1 MTAARTTGARAV
13 HDLEAESAE
22 PRNPGVVA
30 VATVAM
36 SERVAIL
43 APSGDDAPIAE
54 RMLAKWGIAA
64 WTLADLNQLCESI
77 SRGVGA
83 VLLAEEALRSPDRNR
98 LVSVLNAQPAWS
110 DVPLIVLTD
119 EGELGRAVARGVEEV
134 AHRGNVTLL
143 ERPVRV
149 ATLALALRAA
159 LRARR
164 RQYELRDQ
172 IIERE
177 RLVEAERRAR
187 THAVRLQ
194 ELTAGLSVASTPAEV
209 VQASVENAARAVGA
223 VGVVIAWVNADEGN
237 VEILGA
243 NDMADDV
250 RTEWGRIPLDA
261 PVPLAEVARSGEAMF
276 LESPAAWEARYPG
289 LASLANASG
298 HRANAILPFIVEGRP
313 VGALG
318 LAFATPNDF
327 PAEERHLML
336 SIARQCALALARA
349 RLFEAERQARR
360 EADEANRA
368 KGQFLAVMSHEL
380 RTPLNAIA
388 GYAELIEMGLRGPV
402 TAQQR
407 GDLSRI
413 QASQRHLLGLI
424 NEVLNYAKL
433 ESGAV
438 RYVVEDVPL
447 GEAVRGAE
455 ALIAPQARAKGIAL
469 GVRDCAPE
477 LVVRADAE
485 KVRQV
490 LVNLLTN
497 AVKFTDRGGSIEVSC
512 VAPHAGPHPAAA
524 VLVRDTG
531 IGIAADKL
539 EAIFEPFVQVRA
551 DLTRTAEGTGL
562 GLAIS
567 RDLARGM
574 GGELSAESAPGKGS
588 TFTLTLP
595 RV

>member
-1 MTAARTTGARAV
+1 
-13 HDLEAESAE
+13 
-22 PRNPGVVA
+22 VA
-30 VATVAM
+30 
-36 SERVAIL
+36 ERVAIL
-43 APSGDDAPIAE
+43 APSGDDGPIAQ
-54 RMLAKWGIAA
+54 RMLAKWGISASS
-64 WTLADLNQLCESI
+64 LADMTELCDAI
-77 SRGVGA
+77 SHGVGA
-83 VLLAEEALRSPDRNR
+83 VLLAEEALRSSDRNR
-98 LVSVLNAQPAWS
+98 LVAVLNAQPTWS

-119 EGELGRAVARGVEEV
+119 EGELGRAVARGVEDV

-194 ELTAGLSVASTPAEV
+194 ELTAGLSVASTPADV
-209 VQASVENAARAVGA
+209 VEASVEHAARAVGA
-223 VGVVIAWVNADEGN
+223 LGVVIAWVNPDEGM

-243 NDMADDV
+243 NDMADDA
-250 RTEWGRIPLDA
+250 RSEWGRFRLDT
-261 PVPLAEVARSGEAMF
+261 PVPLADVARSGEAVF

-289 LASLANASG
+289 LAALADAAG
-298 HRANAILPFIVEGRP
+298 HRANAILPLIVEGRP

-388 GYAELIEMGLRGPV
+388 GYAELIEMGIHGPV
-402 TAQQR
+402 TPEQR
-407 GDLSRI
+407 EALRRVMKSE
-413 QASQRHLLGLI
+413 QHLLGLI
-424 NEVLNYAKL
+424 NAVLNYARIETGSVQFDIEDIPVDEVIATC
-433 ESGAV
+433 ESFV
-438 RYVVEDVPL
+438 
-447 GEAVRGAE
+447 
-455 ALIAPQARAKGIAL
+455 APQARAKAL
-469 GVRDCAPE
+469 TLETPE
-477 LVVRADAE
+477 PDPSLVLRADRE
-485 KVRQV
+485 KAQQI
-490 LVNLLTN
+490 LLNLLAN
-497 AVKFTDRGGSIEVSC
+497 AIKFTDPNGRVAVTRKASEGEDAAPTVTIAVS
-512 VAPHAGPHPAAA
+512 
-524 VLVRDTG
+524 DTG
-531 IGIAADKL
+531 RGIPPDKL
-539 EAIFEPFVQVRA
+539 GTIFEPFVQVDA
-551 DLTRTAEGTGL
+551 ALTRTQEGVGL

-567 RDLARGM
+567 RELARAMNGDLHASSVV
-574 GGELSAESAPGKGS
+574 GEGTTL
-588 TFTLTLP
+588 TLTLP
-595 RV
+595 RALTAPHQDLAVPAVH

>member
-1 MTAARTTGARAV
+1 MA
-13 HDLEAESAE
+13 
-22 PRNPGVVA
+22 
-30 VATVAM
+30 
-36 SERVAIL
+36 ERVAIL
-43 APSGDDAPIAE
+43 APSGDDGPIAE
-54 RMLAKWGIAA
+54 RMLAKWGISAT
-64 WTLADLNQLCESI
+64 TLADMSELCDAI
-77 SRGVGA
+77 ARGVGA

-98 LVSVLNAQPAWS
+98 LVSVLDAQPTWS

-209 VQASVENAARAVGA
+209 VQASVEHAARAVGA
-223 VGVVIAWVNADEGN
+223 VGVVIAWVNADEGT

-243 NDMADDV
+243 NDISEDAQS
-250 RTEWGRIPLDA
+250 EWRAFSLDA
-261 PVPLAEVARSGEAMF
+261 PVPLAEVARTGEAVF
-276 LESPAAWEARYPG
+276 LESPAAWETRYPG
-289 LASLANASG
+289 LASLAAASG
-298 HRANAILPFIVEGRP
+298 HRANAVLPLIVEGKP

-318 LAFATPNDF
+318 LAFSAPNDF
-327 PAEERHLML
+327 AAEERHLML

-349 RLFEAERQARR
+349 RLFEAERQARQ

-388 GYAELIEMGLRGPV
+388 GYAELIEMGIHGPV
-402 TAQQR
+402 TPEQR
-407 GDLSRI
+407 EALRRVMKSE
-413 QASQRHLLGLI
+413 QHLLGLI
-424 NEVLNYAKL
+424 NAVLNYARI
-433 ESGAV
+433 ETGSV
-438 RYVVEDVPL
+438 QFDIEDVPVD
-447 GEAVRGAE
+447 EV
-455 ALIAPQARAKGIAL
+455 IATCESFVTPQARAKAL
-469 GVRDCAPE
+469 TLETPDPDPS
-477 LVVRADAE
+477 LVLRADRE
-485 KVRQV
+485 KVQQI
-490 LVNLLTN
+490 LLNLLAN
-497 AVKFTDRGGSIEVSC
+497 AIKFTDRTGHITITRMASESEDGSPTVTIAVS
-512 VAPHAGPHPAAA
+512 
-524 VLVRDTG
+524 DTG
-531 IGIAADKL
+531 RGIPADKL
-539 EAIFEPFVQVRA
+539 GTIFEPFVQVDPA
-551 DLTRTAEGTGL
+551 LTRTQQGVGL

-567 RDLARGM
+567 RELARAMNGNLRASSVV
-574 GGELSAESAPGKGS
+574 GEGTTL
-588 TFTLTLP
+588 TLTLP
-595 RV
+595 RALPAPHRDLAVLATH

>member
-1 MTAARTTGARAV
+1 MSGDPRATAA
-13 HDLEAESAE
+13 DSL
-22 PRNPGVVA
+22 PVA
-30 VATVAM
+30 
-36 SERVAIL
+36 ERVAIL
-43 APSGDDAPIAE
+43 APSGDDGPIAQ
-54 RMLAKWGIAA
+54 RMLAKWGISASS
-64 WTLADLNQLCESI
+64 LADMTELCDAI
-77 SRGVGA
+77 SHGVGA
-83 VLLAEEALRSPDRNR
+83 VLLAEEALRSSDRNR
-98 LVSVLNAQPAWS
+98 LVAVLNAQPTWS

-119 EGELGRAVARGVEEV
+119 EGELGRAVARGVEDV

-194 ELTAGLSVASTPAEV
+194 ELTAGLSVASTPADV
-209 VQASVENAARAVGA
+209 VEASVEHAARAVGA
-223 VGVVIAWVNADEGN
+223 LGVVIAWVNPDEGM

-243 NDMADDV
+243 NDMADDA
-250 RTEWGRIPLDA
+250 RSEWGRFRLDT
-261 PVPLAEVARSGEAMF
+261 PVPLADVARSGEAVF

-289 LASLANASG
+289 LAALADAAG
-298 HRANAILPFIVEGRP
+298 HRANAILPLIVEGRP

-388 GYAELIEMGLRGPV
+388 GYAELIEMGIHGPV
-402 TAQQR
+402 TPEQR
-407 GDLSRI
+407 EALRRVMKSE
-413 QASQRHLLGLI
+413 QHLLGLI
-424 NEVLNYAKL
+424 NAVLNYARIETGSVQFDIEDIPVDEVIATC
-433 ESGAV
+433 ESFV
-438 RYVVEDVPL
+438 
-447 GEAVRGAE
+447 
-455 ALIAPQARAKGIAL
+455 APQARAKAL
-469 GVRDCAPE
+469 TLETPE
-477 LVVRADAE
+477 PDPSLVLRADRE
-485 KVRQV
+485 KAQQI
-490 LVNLLTN
+490 LLNLLAN
-497 AVKFTDRGGSIEVSC
+497 AIKFTDPNGRVAVTRKASEGEDAAPTVTIAVS
-512 VAPHAGPHPAAA
+512 
-524 VLVRDTG
+524 DTG
-531 IGIAADKL
+531 RGIPPDKL
-539 EAIFEPFVQVRA
+539 GTIFEPFVQVDA
-551 DLTRTAEGTGL
+551 ALTRTQEGVGL

-567 RDLARGM
+567 RELARAMNGDLHASSVV
-574 GGELSAESAPGKGS
+574 GEGTTL
-588 TFTLTLP
+588 TLTLP
-595 RV
+595 RALTAPHQELAVPAVH